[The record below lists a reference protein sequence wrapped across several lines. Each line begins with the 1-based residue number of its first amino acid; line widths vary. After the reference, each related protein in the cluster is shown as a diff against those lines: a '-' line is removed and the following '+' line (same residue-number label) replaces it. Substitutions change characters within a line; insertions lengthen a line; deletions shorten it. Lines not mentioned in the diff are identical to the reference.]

1 MSSGRKVAQR
11 FVECDELFHQLLS
24 QFEDLLRAIDDAVE
38 RGVLGQK
45 GKPQQAMGVGYQN
58 GVWRSGRKAEREVK
72 RAIEEEERVKS
83 GRTERRRAL

>member
-1 MSSGRKVAQR
+1 MNSGRKVTQR

-38 RGVLGQK
+38 RSVFGQK
-45 GKPQQAMGVGYQN
+45 GKPQHAMGVGYQN